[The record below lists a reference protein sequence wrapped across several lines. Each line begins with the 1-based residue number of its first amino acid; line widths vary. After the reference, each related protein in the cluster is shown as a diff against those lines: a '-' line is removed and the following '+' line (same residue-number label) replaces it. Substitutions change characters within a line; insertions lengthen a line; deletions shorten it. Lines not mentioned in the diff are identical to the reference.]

1 MSDRLNVEPSDFGLD
16 FILKLKPC
24 SWNWK
29 APLSDGKTHFG
40 LISQDVDKI
49 APKDD
54 FGFVGSKEG
63 WLTINYI
70 EFIGPLIRAVQQVH
84 EENIELKKQLS
95 DIEDKINK
103 KQRKIFGF
111 GAIG

>member
-1 MSDRLNVEPSDFGLD
+1 MSDRLNVEYSDFGLD

-40 LISQDVDKI
+40 LISQDVDKL
-49 APKDD
+49 ASKDD

-63 WLTINYI
+63 WLTMNYF
-70 EFIGPLIRAVQQVH
+70 EFIGPIIRSVQQVH
-84 EENIELKKQLS
+84 EENIELKKRL
-95 DIEDKINK
+95 EKLEE
-103 KQRKIFGF
+103 
-111 GAIG
+111 